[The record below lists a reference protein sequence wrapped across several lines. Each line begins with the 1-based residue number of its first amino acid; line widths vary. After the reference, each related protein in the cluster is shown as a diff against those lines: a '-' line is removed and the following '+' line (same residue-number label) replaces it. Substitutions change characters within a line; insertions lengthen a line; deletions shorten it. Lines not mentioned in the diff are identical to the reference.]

1 MLPKLDNYREIIGEE
16 AYQRIRQTAEPLEG
30 KLISLMNS
38 TCFGGGVAEILHSLV
53 VLMNEL
59 KINTEWRLFKGN
71 PDFFNVTK
79 KFHNTLQG
87 QEGSLPGSERKTYL
101 DMVERNAVMNHYDH
115 EDFVVIHDPQPL
127 AIIDHY
133 KERKQPWVW
142 RCHIDI
148 TTPNME
154 VWNFLFP
161 FMRQYDGIIVS
172 MDKYKKDGM
181 GRPYHIINPSI
192 DPLIPKNRDMSAQSA
207 ESLIARAGLDVSKP
221 IVTQISRFD
230 IWKNP
235 EGVIRMFSKVKEQVP
250 DAQLAMI
257 GEFAS
262 DDPEGPGMYKKVTGA
277 AEGVKDVHFITNAS
291 NELVNAVQ
299 RKAAVVFQN
308 STREGFAL
316 TVSEALWK
324 GTPVIATNVGGIPL
338 QVIDGQTGFLISN
351 EEEGAK
357 RCMQLI
363 QDSNLRERIGSQG
376 REHVRKNFLITRHL
390 QDYINLANQHIK
402 V

>member
-16 AYQRIRQTAEPLEG
+16 AYQKIKETAKPLEG

-38 TCFGGGVAEILHSLV
+38 TCFGGGVAEILNSLV

-59 KINTEWRLFKGN
+59 RIKTEWRLFKGN

-87 QEGSLPGSERKTYL
+87 LEGNLPEAERKIYL
-101 DMVERNAVMNHYDH
+101 DMVKRNAVMNHYDH

-161 FMRQYDGIIVS
+161 FMKQYDGIIVS
-172 MDKYKKDGM
+172 MDKYKKDDM

-192 DPLIPKNRDMSAQSA
+192 DPLIAKNRDMGDQVA
-207 ESLIARAGLDVSKP
+207 EGLISKAGLDTSKP

-235 EGVIRMFSKVKEQVP
+235 EGVIRMFKKVKEQIP

-262 DDPEGPGMYKKVTGA
+262 DDPEGPGMFKKVTGVA
-277 AEGVKDVHFITNAS
+277 DGVKDVHFITNAS

-324 GTPVIATNVGGIPL
+324 GTPVIATNIGGIPL
-338 QVIDGQTGFLISN
+338 QVIDGQTGFLISS
-351 EEEGAK
+351 EEEGVK
-357 RCMQLI
+357 RCIQLMQDKDI
-363 QDSNLRERIGSQG
+363 RDRIGSQG
-376 REHVRKNFLITRHL
+376 KEHVRKNFLITRHL
-390 QDYINLANQHIK
+390 QDYINLANHYIK

>member
-1 MLPKLDNYREIIGEE
+1 
-16 AYQRIRQTAEPLEG
+16 
-30 KLISLMNS
+30 
-38 TCFGGGVAEILHSLV
+38 VAEILHSLV

-87 QEGSLPGSERKTYL
+87 LEGSLPEEERKIYL
-101 DMVERNAVMNHYDH
+101 DMVKRNAVMNHYDH

-127 AIIDHY
+127 ALIDHY

-161 FMRQYDGIIVS
+161 FMKQYDGIIVS
-172 MDKYKKDGM
+172 MDKYKKADM

-192 DPLIPKNRDMSAQSA
+192 DPLIAKNRDMSDQEA
-207 ESLIARAGLDVSKP
+207 ESLITKAGLDASKP

-235 EGVIRMFSKVKEQVP
+235 EGVIRMFKKVKEQVP

-277 AEGVKDVHFITNAS
+277 AEGVSGVHFITNAS

-338 QVIDGQTGFLISN
+338 QVIDGQTGFLISS
-351 EEEGAK
+351 EEEGVK
-357 RCMQLI
+357 RCAQLI
-363 QDSNLRERIGSQG
+363 QDKDLRQRIGSQG

-390 QDYINLANQHIK
+390 QDYINLANHYIK
-402 V
+402 A